1 VEANQES
8 QGREVMLKKT
18 ITYVDFNGEEVVE
31 DFFFHLSKAELVE
44 LEMSYEGGLTE
55 QIKRI
60 AEAED
65 GKAIIAEFKKIILG
79 AYGQRSPDGRR
90 FIKNQ
95 TLRDEF
101 ESTEAYSTLFM
112 ELVTDA
118 EKAAEFVRGVIPQD
132 LAEEAA
138 KVVAPVPDV
147 VEETANVVEIPRKV
161 TRAEMVAMSQED
173 LSKVNAQIAAG
184 EAILID

>member
-1 VEANQES
+1 
-8 QGREVMLKKT
+8 MLKKT
-18 ITYVDFNGEEVVE
+18 ITYVDFNDEEVSE
-31 DFFFHLSKAELVE
+31 EFLFHLSKAELVE
-44 LEMSYEGGLTE
+44 LEMSYQGGLTE

-65 GKAIIAEFKKIILG
+65 GKAIIEEFKKIILG
-79 AYGQRSPDGRR
+79 SYGKRSPDGKR

-118 EKAAEFVRGVIPQD
+118 EKAAEFVRGVIPHD

-138 KVVAPVPDV
+138 KVVSPNLDV
-147 VEETANVVEIPRKV
+147 VKEPDQAVDVPEEG
-161 TRAEMVAMSQED
+161 S
-173 LSKVNAQIAAG
+173 
-184 EAILID
+184 